1 MDTFEIFGAITTLTA
16 SVISAVVAFITKKA
30 YDKADEEKEYVEIKK
45 AIDGI
50 EIKYADNDNVLELM
64 LRNVKELK
72 EYYVISK
79 DQARKS
85 FSAAL
90 LICFLGFF
98 IYMFGIAAVVFFKR
112 NISVI
117 SVIGGTVVEIIAGL
131 FFWLY
136 KEAINQLSI
145 YHQRLGST
153 EKYLTV
159 IQIIKEM
166 PEDKKTESF
175 QNLID
180 AFLND
185 NREIISHEK

>member
-16 SVISAVVAFITKKA
+16 SVISAVVGFLTKKA

-117 SVIGGTVVEIIAGL
+117 RYWRNCCGNNCRIIFLVV
-131 FFWLY
+131 
-136 KEAINQLSI
+136 
-145 YHQRLGST
+145 
-153 EKYLTV
+153 
-159 IQIIKEM
+159 
-166 PEDKKTESF
+166 
-175 QNLID
+175 
-180 AFLND
+180 
-185 NREIISHEK
+185 

>member
-98 IYMFGIAAVVFFKR
+98 IYVWHSSGSFLQKEYFSNIRYWRNCCGNNCRIIFLVV
-112 NISVI
+112 
-117 SVIGGTVVEIIAGL
+117 
-131 FFWLY
+131 
-136 KEAINQLSI
+136 
-145 YHQRLGST
+145 
-153 EKYLTV
+153 
-159 IQIIKEM
+159 
-166 PEDKKTESF
+166 
-175 QNLID
+175 
-180 AFLND
+180 
-185 NREIISHEK
+185 

>member
-1 MDTFEIFGAITTLTA
+1 MDTFEIAGALTALTA
-16 SVISAVVAFITKKA
+16 SLISALVAFVTKKT

-50 EIKYADNDNVLELM
+50 EIKHVDNDNVLELM
-64 LRNVKELK
+64 LRNVRELK

-112 NISVI
+112 DISVI
-117 SVIGGTVVEIIAGL
+117 SIIGGTVVEIIAGL

-159 IQIIKEM
+159 IQVIKEM
-166 PEDKKTESF
+166 PEEKRTESF

-180 AFLND
+180 AILND